1 MDKIKAFISY
11 YKPYKGIFIMDMLC
25 ATVLSGIDV
34 FFPVLIRYLLD
45 EVYGKRP
52 DNMLQIIL
60 LSAAGLLI
68 IYVIRYFCQY
78 YITSWGHI
86 MGTRM
91 EADMRRDLFS
101 HLQKMSFS
109 FYDDSNTGKLMSRI
123 TNDLFEISELAHHGP
138 EDVFISLLKIVGS
151 VVIMMTID
159 MRVTLI
165 LLGLTAFIV
174 AFTAFYNLR
183 MRAVFAKNREKIA
196 QVNARIQDSLAGIR
210 VVKSFSNETI
220 ELNKFNDDNHEFVK
234 TKEESYTVMGR
245 FFSGNS
251 FLQGILYIT
260 VLVAGGIFVTR
271 GTIGAT
277 EMVTF
282 ILYINVFLN
291 PIERLVNFTEAFQRG
306 MSGFDR
312 FWSMLNTKPEI
323 VDSPDAV
330 ELKSVRGGIVFDD
343 VSFSYNDKT
352 EVLKNINLRIEPR
365 QTVALVGPSGSG
377 KTTFCSLIPRFYE
390 VNEGR
395 ILVDGTDIRKI
406 KLESL
411 RKNIGMVQQDVYLL
425 AAPSVIIFSTA
436 SLTPAK
442 MKWSPR
448 PNLPT
453 PMTSSW
459 NLKTATI
466 PLWASGESSSP
477 VARNSGSPLPE
488 PF

>member
-343 VSFSYNDKT
+343 VSFSYNDK
-352 EVLKNINLRIEPR
+352 PR
-365 QTVALVGPSGSG
+365 
-377 KTTFCSLIPRFYE
+377 C
-390 VNEGR
+390 
-395 ILVDGTDIRKI
+395 
-406 KLESL
+406 
-411 RKNIGMVQQDVYLL
+411 
-425 AAPSVIIFSTA
+425 
-436 SLTPAK
+436 
-442 MKWSPR
+442 
-448 PNLPT
+448 
-453 PMTSSW
+453 
-459 NLKTATI
+459 
-466 PLWASGESSSP
+466 
-477 VARNSGSPLPE
+477 
-488 PF
+488 